1 MNAIANLVSAR
12 TKTGKFDTMAVS
24 AAQMRYGLQSMTG
37 MNLAGM
43 FTRKK

>member
-12 TKTGKFDTMAVS
+12 MTTGKFDTMAVS
-24 AAQMRYGLQSMTG
+24 AAQMRYDMQSMTG

-43 FTRKK
+43 FTRNK